1 MMMNRSAFLCDRHGQ
16 ATHQMPIELDSRG
29 RLALSCPE
37 VALMVL
43 VSMDRLE
50 REQRGSSGRVTERV
64 AVNQHDALQ
73 YLVRCDASTLIE
85 AVRFWSKQ
93 GWPSV
98 DKTRT
103 PPGWC

>member
-1 MMMNRSAFLCDRHGQ
+1 MMMSRTAFLCDRHGQ
-16 ATHQMPIELDSRG
+16 ATHQMPVELDARG

-43 VSMDRLE
+43 LSMDRLE
-50 REQRGSSGRVTERV
+50 CEQRGSSGRVAERV

-73 YLVRCDASTLIE
+73 YLSRCDASTLIE

-98 DKTRT
+98 DKTRI
-103 PPGWC
+103 PRGWS